1 MKSIKSRKITTAILA
16 VLVPLVSAPSVL
28 AYPPDNAAILY
39 YKAFMLYQ
47 ADDEMDDMLLRFAKG
62 KIELNEKIKE
72 FVKKNRR
79 VINAVHDASDLKHC
93 DWGLDYSQG
102 TELLLPP
109 LHKLRQ
115 LLGLVL
121 ADARIP
127 AQRGDYKTALDRC
140 ISVHK
145 MARHLNERPVILYI
159 VGIAF
164 NAVTND
170 CIIQILSDTPQD
182 METLTWFKSQLAQLD
197 RQPFSIKPTLSWKR
211 QAGIISMSPE
221 RINDVVHSGID
232 DGPFKEKVLKRILVA
247 DEQFFDRNREY
258 WNRYMD
264 AVEAA
269 FDLPYPQG
277 YAKLKML
284 DEELTKE
291 FSKNPDS
298 TLTASLFTTWQR
310 IYNLSTRWNTHSNA
324 LKTAIEIYMIKAKTG
339 KLPDA
344 LPAGLPGDL
353 FSGKPFQ
360 YEKTADGFILHCQ
373 GKDLSKNEIYKYEF
387 KVKK

>member
-1 MKSIKSRKITTAILA
+1 MKTIKSKEITKAILV
-16 VLVPLVSAPSVL
+16 VLVLLVSAPSVL

-47 ADDEMDDMLLRFAKG
+47 ADDEMNDMLLRFAKG

-72 FVKKNRR
+72 FVNKNRR
-79 VINAVHDASDLKHC
+79 VINTVHDASEIKHC

-102 TELLLPP
+102 TEVLLPP

-164 NAVTND
+164 NAVAND

-182 METLTWFKSQLAQLD
+182 METLTWLKSQLAQLD
-197 RQPFSIKPTLSWKR
+197 RHPFSIKPTLRWKR

-221 RINDVVHSGID
+221 RISVVVHSGID
-232 DGPFKEKVLKRILVA
+232 DGPFKEQVLKRILAA
-247 DEQFFDRNREY
+247 DEQFYDRNREY
-258 WNRYMD
+258 WNKYMD

-269 FDLPYPQG
+269 FDLPSPQG
-277 YAKLKML
+277 YAKLKKL

-291 FSKNPDS
+291 FSKNPDA
-298 TLTASLFTTWQR
+298 TLTSSHFTTWQR

-360 YEKTADGFILHCQ
+360 YEKTADGFILRCQ

>member
-1 MKSIKSRKITTAILA
+1 MKTIKSRKITMMIFA
-16 VLVPLVSAPSVL
+16 VLVLLVSAPSVL

-47 ADDEMDDMLLRFAKG
+47 ADDEMNDMLLRFAKG
-62 KIELNEKIKE
+62 RIELNEKIKE
-72 FVKKNRR
+72 FVNNNRQI
-79 VINAVHDASDLKHC
+79 VNTVLDASEIKHC

-102 TELLLPP
+102 TEVLLPP

-127 AQRGDYKTALDRC
+127 AQRGDYKTALSRC
-140 ISVHK
+140 ISVYK
-145 MARHLNERPVILYI
+145 MAQHLNERPVILYI

-170 CIIQILSDTPQD
+170 CIIQILSDMPPD
-182 METLTWFKSQLAQLD
+182 VEMLTWLKCQLAHINKQS
-197 RQPFSIKPTLSWKR
+197 FSIKPTLSWKR

-221 RINDVVHSGID
+221 RISDAVHSGID
-232 DGPFKEKVLKRILVA
+232 DGPFKEKVLKRILAA

-264 AVEAA
+264 NVEAA
-269 FDLPYPQG
+269 FDLPSPQG
-277 YAKLKML
+277 YAKLKKL
-284 DEELTKE
+284 DEELTEE

-324 LKTAIEIYMIKAKTG
+324 LKSAIEIYMMKAKTG

-360 YEKTADGFILHCQ
+360 YTQTADGFILRCR
-373 GKDLSKNEIYKYEF
+373 GKDLEKDEIYEYEF

>member
-1 MKSIKSRKITTAILA
+1 MKMIKSRKITTAILA
-16 VLVPLVSAPSVL
+16 VLMLFVSAPSIL

-47 ADDEMDDMLLRFAKG
+47 ADDEMNDMLLRFAKG

-72 FVKKNRR
+72 FVNKNRR
-79 VINAVHDASDLKHC
+79 VINTVHDASELKHC

-102 TELLLPP
+102 TEVLLPP

-127 AQRGDYKTALDRC
+127 AQRGDYKTALGRC
-140 ISVHK
+140 ISVYK
-145 MARHLNERPVILYI
+145 MAQHLNERPVILYI

-164 NAVTND
+164 NAVAND
-170 CIIQILSDTPQD
+170 CIIQILSDMPPD
-182 METLTWFKSQLAQLD
+182 MEMLTWLKSQLANINK
-197 RQPFSIKPTLSWKR
+197 QPFSIKPTLSWKR
-211 QAGIISMSPE
+211 KAGIISMSPE
-221 RINDVVHSGID
+221 RISDVVHSGID
-232 DGPFKEKVLKRILVA
+232 DGPFKEKVLKRILAA

-269 FDLPYPQG
+269 FDLPYLEA
-277 YAKLKML
+277 YSKLQRL

-310 IYNLSTRWNTHSNA
+310 IYNLSTRGNTHSNA
-324 LKTAIEIYMIKAKTG
+324 LKSAIEIYIIKAKTG

-353 FSGKPFQ
+353 FSGKPFL
-360 YEKTADGFILHCQ
+360 YEKTADGFILRCRE
-373 GKDLSKNEIYKYEF
+373 KDFEKDEIYKYEF

>member
-1 MKSIKSRKITTAILA
+1 MKTIKSRKVTTAILA
-16 VLVPLVSAPSVL
+16 VLMLLVSAASVL

-47 ADDEMDDMLLRFAKG
+47 ADDEMNDMLLRFAKG
-62 KIELNEKIKE
+62 RIELNEKIEE
-72 FVKKNRR
+72 FVNKNRQI
-79 VINAVHDASDLKHC
+79 VNTVLDASEIKYC

-102 TELLLPP
+102 TEVLLPP

-127 AQRGDYKTALDRC
+127 AQRGDYKTALGRC

-164 NAVTND
+164 NAVAND
-170 CIIQILSDTPQD
+170 CIIQILSDMPPD
-182 METLTWFKSQLAQLD
+182 IEILTWLKSQLAHINEQS
-197 RQPFSIKPTLSWKR
+197 FSIKPTLRWKR

-221 RINDVVHSGID
+221 KISDAVQSGLD
-232 DGPFKEKVLKRILVA
+232 DGPFKERVLKRILAA
-247 DEQFFDRNREY
+247 DEQFYDRNREY

-269 FDLPYPQG
+269 FDLPSPQG
-277 YAKLKML
+277 YVKLKKL

-298 TLTASLFTTWQR
+298 TLTSILFTTWQR
-310 IYNLSTRWNTHSNA
+310 IYNLSIRWNTHSNA
-324 LKTAIEIYMIKAKTG
+324 LKSAIEIYIIKAKTG

-353 FSGKPFQ
+353 FSGKSFL
-360 YEKTADGFILHCQ
+360 YEKTANGFILRCQ
-373 GKDLSKNEIYKYEF
+373 SKDLEKDEIYKYEF